1 MHNEEGQHVL
11 IPQLTYCRY
20 WERKDKFLFYE
31 DTCKE
36 WTIFAVIDGSFQYE
50 FNEEKGIAAFGDLII
65 CPANTVLRRVVIS
78 PLTFF
83 AIRVRWRIN
92 DIASKGLAEPS
103 RFVGK
108 TSIADTKRLAG
119 NYSLMK
125 QSEGLAEEIKLWLC
139 DHYMLDIWLLYG
151 EERSQWPWPAER
163 QAGKQ
168 PEPMMNEASSLI
180 RKHAF
185 ETFDLKEI
193 AAQLRLSP
201 ARLCQKFKASFGQT
215 PIQYLTDLRLEKAK
229 QLLLETTMTLDQIS
243 EYIGYQNGYYLSHI
257 FKKHIGATPS
267 AYRKTHR
274 V

>member
-1 MHNEEGQHVL
+1 MHTEEGRNVL

-36 WTIFAVIDGSFQYE
+36 WTIFAVVDGSFQYE
-50 FNEEKGIAAFGDLII
+50 FNNEKGIAAFGDLIV

-92 DIASKGLAEPS
+92 DMASMGQAEAP
-103 RFVGK
+103 RFIGK
-108 TSIADTKRLAG
+108 TRIADTKRLAG
-119 NYSLMK
+119 NYALMK
-125 QSEGLAEEIKLWLC
+125 QSEGLSEEVKLWLC
-139 DHYMLDIWLLYG
+139 GHYMQDIWLLYG
-151 EERSQWPWPAER
+151 EECSRWPWPAKW

-168 PEPMMNEASSLI
+168 PEPIMNEASSLI

-193 AAQLRLSP
+193 AAQLQLSP

-215 PIQYLTDLRLEKAK
+215 PSQFLTDLRLEKAR

-243 EYIGYQNGYYLSHI
+243 EYIGYQNAYYLSHI
-257 FKKHIGATPS
+257 FKKHTGVTPS
-267 AYRKTHR
+267 SFRKTHR